1 MWPFNK
7 RAEEVEYRDWS
18 ISDPAFAEYFN
29 LSTNYSGEQV
39 SEWKALNLS
48 AVYRAASLISGT
60 IASLPLRALKEQ
72 DGRTDRVKSWL
83 DNPSGDPVGLTQFE
97 WTETLVL
104 HLIFHGNAYLLK
116 LRNGAGVVVGAQL
129 LHPLCVTVERAPVA
143 GGKTFTVELEDE
155 NGNPATRIFD
165 ANDVE
170 HIMGPNTDGVKGISL
185 ISVAASSLGTTI
197 AADKSAATTFKNG
210 ASFNILVTPEED
222 ITQPEA
228 ETIKASLAS
237 KMGGPSNAG
246 GFALV
251 NRKLKLTPWSM
262 SNADAQFLESRQFQ
276 IEEIARWFGIPPHL
290 LMQTEKQTSWGT
302 GVEEQNRGLARHTL
316 MPITSRIEQ
325 RLTRLLGGT
334 TKAEFDYAGYLKPA
348 PKDEIN
354 LIILQVNNGLLTLNE
369 GRAIRNMPPLPPETG
384 ADLPRIPPG
393 AVPPTATPQEPA
405 NDAPQNGSPAS
416 S

>member
-1 MWPFNK
+1 MGWFSRTHKP
-7 RAEEVEYRDWS
+7 EGVEYRDWS

-29 LSTNYSGEQV
+29 LATNYSGETV
-39 SEWKALNLS
+39 SEWRALNLS

-60 IASLPLRALKEQ
+60 IASLPLRALREQ
-72 DGRTDRVKSWL
+72 DGRTDRVRSWL
-83 DNPSGDPVGLTQFE
+83 DNPAGDPAGATQFE

-129 LHPLCVTVERAPVA
+129 LHPLAVTVERAPVI
-143 GGKTFTVELEDE
+143 GGKTFTVNEED
-155 NGNPATRIFD
+155 GTVRVFD
-165 ANDVE
+165 GEDIE
-170 HIMGPNTDGVKGISL
+170 HIVGPTSDGVKGLSL
-185 ISVAASSLGTTI
+185 ISVAASSIGTTI

-222 ITQPEA
+222 ITEPEA
-228 ETIKASLAS
+228 QTIKTSLSS
-237 KMGGPSNAG
+237 KMSGPSNAG
-246 GFALV
+246 GMALV

-262 SNADAQFLESRQFQ
+262 SMADAQFLESRQFQ

-325 RLTRLLGGT
+325 RLTRLLSANQ
-334 TKAEFDYAGYLKPA
+334 KAEFDYSGYLKPA

-354 LIILQVNNGLLTLNE
+354 LLVLQVNNGLLTLNE
-369 GRAIRNMPPLPPETG
+369 ARAIRNMPPLDPSTG
-384 ADLPRIPPG
+384 ADLPRVPPG
-393 AVPPTATPQEPA
+393 AVSPIENTPQGA
-405 NDAPQNGSPAS
+405 NDDSASDGSSAS